1 MALSFDKSQKQL
13 IELALEDILGSQGF
27 SNSTQLSNFLSF
39 IINKTLADKTQD
51 IKGYTIGV
59 DALGRPED
67 FDPQIDPS
75 VRVMAGRLRQS
86 LENYNRNTGGFT
98 HDGTTVQI
106 ELVKGSYVPKIN
118 FSNEQEK
125 NKLTHQDKLA
135 TLEDTDIDIGLDTL
149 KPIPTKPS
157 NAGKTKTM
165 VFAGLG
171 TLALLAIGF
180 TGFNYYQEYT
190 SIEPT
195 ILPEKQVIS
204 IENSQ
209 LPSLTLFINA
219 NPDIIP
225 DWISS
230 EKIASTA
237 VVAFSRFNEYRIFDF
252 HDNELLSIDSIV
264 SDYYLSM
271 YFSTA
276 SDGETLEGYL
286 TLTRPPESEVI
297 WSDRLIFSK
306 LGGERTKENLEK
318 ISAITSSIMSPYGII
333 HGDITANENPPV
345 RLECIRAIYSYFA
358 REDLQAYANGL
369 DCARRAI
376 TSENASSSMYAML
389 TFLYVEAFRKQI
401 VEVSDA
407 PLDDAREYA
416 RTAITLDP
424 GNARAF
430 QALFAVEKTMG
441 NKEEAITSATKA
453 ISLNPYD
460 RDILGDYA
468 AYLVSI
474 NEQQKAA
481 PILKEAVELTPVLP
495 AWLAFYK
502 YLHADVTGDFATAD
516 KMAEQFKAEDSPLIA
531 AAIILS
537 AARNNDTKRAN
548 TASNKLNI
556 MEPGFAK
563 DPQAAL
569 IRRGFDEA
577 FADKIGKRLKAG
589 GLNNQVTEN

>member
-1 MALSFDKSQKQL
+1 MSFDKSQKRL
-13 IELALEDILGSQGF
+13 IELALEDILGSPGF
-27 SNSTQLSNFLSF
+27 TNSTQLSNFLTF
-39 IINKTLADKTQD
+39 IITKTLADKTQE

-59 DALGRPED
+59 DALGRSED

-86 LENYNRNTGGFT
+86 LENYNRNTSGFT
-98 HDGTTVQI
+98 HEGTTVQI
-106 ELVKGSYVPKIN
+106 ELVKGSYVPRIN
-118 FSNEQEK
+118 FSDEEKK
-125 NKLTHQDKLA
+125 NKLPLQDRLA
-135 TLEDTDIDIGLDTL
+135 TLEDTEIDIGLDTI
-149 KPIPTKPS
+149 KPIRTTPS
-157 NAGKTKTM
+157 SAGKTKSLIL
-165 VFAGLG
+165 ACLG
-171 TLALLAIGF
+171 ALALFTIGF
-180 TGFNYYQEYT
+180 TGVNYYQEYT
-190 SIEPT
+190 SVQPT
-195 ILPEKQVIS
+195 LLPEKEVIS

-209 LPSLTLFINA
+209 LPSLTLFVNA
-219 NPDIIP
+219 NPEIIP

-252 HDNELLSIDSIV
+252 NDKEILFMDSIL

-276 SDGETLEGYL
+276 SDGETLEGFL
-286 TLTRPPESEVI
+286 TLVRPPESEVI
-297 WSDRLIFSK
+297 WSDK
-306 LGGERTKENLEK
+306 LVFPKLEGERVKDNLDK

-333 HGDITANENPPV
+333 HGDITANDNPPP
-345 RLECIRAIYSYFA
+345 RLDCIRAIYSYFA

-376 TSENASSSMYAML
+376 SSENASSSMYAML
-389 TFLYVEAFRKQI
+389 TFLYVEAYRKQI
-401 VEVSDA
+401 IQVSDT

-416 RTAITLDP
+416 KTAITLDP
-424 GNARAF
+424 RNARAF
-430 QALFAVEKTMG
+430 QALFDVEKTMG
-441 NKEEAITSATKA
+441 NKEEAISAATKA

-468 AYLVSI
+468 GYLVSI
-474 NEQQKAA
+474 NEQEKAA
-481 PILKEAVELTPVLP
+481 PILKEAIELTPVLP

-537 AARNNDTKRAN
+537 AARNNDTKRTN
-548 TASNKLNI
+548 DASNKLNI

-563 DPQAAL
+563 DPQGAL

-577 FADKIGKRLKAG
+577 FADEIGKRLKAG
-589 GLNNQVTEN
+589 GLNIQVTKK

>member
-1 MALSFDKSQKQL
+1 MSFDKSQKRL
-13 IELALEDILGSQGF
+13 IELALEDILGSPGF
-27 SNSTQLSNFLSF
+27 TNSTQLSNFLTF
-39 IINKTLADKTQD
+39 IITKTLADKTQE

-59 DALGRPED
+59 DALGRSED

-86 LENYNRNTGGFT
+86 LENYNRNTSGFT
-98 HDGTTVQI
+98 HEGTTVQI
-106 ELVKGSYVPKIN
+106 ELVKGSYVPRIN
-118 FSNEQEK
+118 FSDEEKK
-125 NKLTHQDKLA
+125 NKLPLQDRLA
-135 TLEDTDIDIGLDTL
+135 TLEDTEIDIGLDTI
-149 KPIPTKPS
+149 KPIRTTPS
-157 NAGKTKTM
+157 SAGKTKSLIL
-165 VFAGLG
+165 ACLG
-171 TLALLAIGF
+171 ALALFAVGF
-180 TGFNYYQEYT
+180 TGVNYYQEYT
-190 SIEPT
+190 SVQPT
-195 ILPEKQVIS
+195 LLPEKEVIS

-209 LPSLTLFINA
+209 LPSLTLFVNA
-219 NPDIIP
+219 NPEIIP

-252 HDNELLSIDSIV
+252 NDKEILFMDSIL

-276 SDGETLEGYL
+276 SDGETLEGFL
-286 TLTRPPESEVI
+286 TLVRPPESEVI
-297 WSDRLIFSK
+297 WSDK
-306 LGGERTKENLEK
+306 LVFPKLEGERVKDNLDK

-333 HGDITANENPPV
+333 HGDITANDNPPP
-345 RLECIRAIYSYFA
+345 RLDCIRAIYSYFA

-376 TSENASSSMYAML
+376 SSENASSSMYAML
-389 TFLYVEAFRKQI
+389 TFLYVEAYRKQI
-401 VEVSDA
+401 IEVSDT

-416 RTAITLDP
+416 KTAITLDP
-424 GNARAF
+424 RNARAF

-441 NKEEAITSATKA
+441 NKEEAISAATKA

-468 AYLVSI
+468 GYLVSI
-474 NEQQKAA
+474 NEQEKAA

-537 AARNNDTKRAN
+537 AARNNDTKRTN
-548 TASNKLNI
+548 DASNKLNI

-563 DPQAAL
+563 DPQGAL

-577 FADKIGKRLKAG
+577 FADEIGKRLKAG
-589 GLNNQVTEN
+589 GLNIQVTKK